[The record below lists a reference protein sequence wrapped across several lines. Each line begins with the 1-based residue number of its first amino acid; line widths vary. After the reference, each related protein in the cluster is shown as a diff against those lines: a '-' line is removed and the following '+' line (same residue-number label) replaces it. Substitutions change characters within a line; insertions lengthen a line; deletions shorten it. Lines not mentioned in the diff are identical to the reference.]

1 MSKIQEALEKLQSA
15 GNLSARRSRPAISTP
30 LPDDTAPVPVL
41 SVEKKVVDVGLDA
54 LRAAGMV
61 APERDKRLIADQ
73 FREIKRP
80 LIAHAFGRRATQ
92 VPDGHLIMVSSAIA
106 GEGKT
111 FAVVN
116 LALSMAR
123 ERDYSVLL
131 VDGDVVKPHISNV
144 LGLSKD
150 IGLLDILDN
159 RSIHPESAVL
169 PTNVDGLSILPAG
182 KHFTNTTELLAS
194 ERMDEVL
201 STLGSSVK
209 NRIVLFD
216 SAPLLQTSESKIL
229 GSVVGQI
236 ILVVRAESTE
246 QNLVDDAIDSL
257 DEDKAVSLILNQA
270 RSVKDGHVYAY
281 GGNQYAENSGEEG
294 DQ

>member
-15 GNLSARRSRPAISTP
+15 GNLAARRSRPAISAP
-30 LPDDTAPVPVL
+30 LSDDTAPVPVL

-54 LRAAGMV
+54 LRAAGMI

-123 ERDYSVLL
+123 ERDHSVLL
-131 VDGDVVKPHISNV
+131 VDGDVVKPHITNV

-182 KHFTNTTELLAS
+182 KHYTNTTELLAS

-246 QNLVDDAIDSL
+246 QNLVDDAIDTL

-281 GGNQYAENSGEEG
+281 GGNQYAESSGEEG